1 MVIPSISIDERKLA
15 INSVLEL
22 FRRADAIRINN
33 GQLLTGLYVTE
44 FKDIDPDRHNDVLVL
59 ASWYDATAGLKT
71 VGFTAT
77 ALEAFS
83 KRRDAGLNKQQS
95 ASFLIEGQ
103 KICVEFLH
111 TVPFSAHHDL
121 SRLAK
126 SYAAESLF
134 VDLMLD
140 AVSLYDE
147 LSDTANIDKLED
159 LFENYELTVWKP
171 FESYSPTLVVHYM
184 IGLAHKFDDAMGN
197 KLWR

>member
-83 KRRDAGLNKQQS
+83 KQQS

-111 TVPFSAHHDL
+111 IVPFSAHHDL

-159 LFENYELTVWKP
+159 LLENYELTVWKP